1 MFRHR
6 QSLRRWAAQVLLLW
20 LLGMGAA
27 VATGCMAS
35 SRTDS
40 AGHGAA
46 QAHPLAAPH
55 HAPAAADRTHHHG
68 WHEAQGMHAHLA
80 LDDGQD
86 PGSAGKTN
94 CQDFCDKASVSIP
107 PLKSALDDVQV
118 HALTQVAST
127 VVMPLPAFL
136 PVHAW
141 VPRRDGARAPPLHVA
156 GLRLAL

>member
-6 QSLRRWAAQVLLLW
+6 QTLRRWAAQVLLLW

-35 SRTDS
+35 SRADS
-40 AGHGAA
+40 
-46 QAHPLAAPH
+46 APH
-55 HAPAAADRTHHHG
+55 HAAAAAASTHSHG
-68 WHEAQGMHAHLA
+68 MHGTHAHLA

-94 CQDFCDKASVSIP
+94 CQDFCDKACVSIP
-107 PLKSALDDVQV
+107 PLKSAFDDVQV
-118 HALTQVAST
+118 HALTRLASA

-141 VPRRDGARAPPLHVA
+141 VPRRDGARAPPLPVA